1 MKKFL
6 FLAYLATSILSAAQ
20 LQTKNVFEENQ
31 PLEQH
36 QKSTSIHSDAVLE
49 AQQNSFDNESSSA
62 GLVGGNEQ
70 PEAPGNPGEPGE
82 PVPIDGYLPLLLL
95 SAAVLIFYAQRKKIE
110 INH

>member
-6 FLAYLATSILSAAQ
+6 FLAYLATSIMSAAQ
-20 LQTKNVFEENQ
+20 LQTGNVFEENQ

-36 QKSTSIHSDAVLE
+36 QKPTNIHSDAVLE

-70 PEAPGNPGEPGE
+70 PEAPGNPGEP
-82 PVPIDGYLPLLLL
+82 VPIDGYLPLLLL